1 MKLGTIR
8 LNGEESV
15 IGRVD
20 DANAVALAP
29 ATMENLIAAGDRAL
43 EDAQKVIDKGLA
55 GEAELI
61 MYPMLTGWRL
71 TLVHRRFWVVRSITT
86 I

>member
-61 MYPMLTGWRL
+61 DVSDADWMAPNPSCIEDSGLCGQ
-71 TLVHRRFWVVRSITT
+71 
-86 I
+86 